1 MLLKNQGFFLFGSR
15 TGSRY
20 QNCRG
25 IIFHLSKF
33 SASWM
38 ANRYSLREGDSG
50 KQQHSLRNSS
60 ELFKDIIAMPTWI
73 QKNKMLLICKLT
85 YIHSSVFKLD
95 NDHAREKDFIL
106 VDLFSQAIT
115 VSCRLNYELLCI

>member
-1 MLLKNQGFFLFGSR
+1 
-15 TGSRY
+15 
-20 QNCRG
+20 
-25 IIFHLSKF
+25 
-33 SASWM
+33 M

-106 VDLFSQAIT
+106 AET
-115 VSCRLNYELLCI
+115 YSCMPMLGGQFNLWPETGK